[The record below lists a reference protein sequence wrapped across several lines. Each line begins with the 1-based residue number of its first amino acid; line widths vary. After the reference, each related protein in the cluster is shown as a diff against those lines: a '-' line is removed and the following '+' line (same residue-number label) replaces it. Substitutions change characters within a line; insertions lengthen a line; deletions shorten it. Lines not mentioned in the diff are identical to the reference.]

1 MDAVLVVTGDKDC
14 LVPVWNSKRISEA
27 IPGSS
32 FEVMK
37 ECGHIPHEEK
47 PDEFLP
53 IVARFLKTQVLTS
66 SKCTQAES

>member
-1 MDAVLVVTGDKDC
+1 MDAVLVVTGDKDR

-32 FEVMK
+32 FEVVK

-47 PDEFLP
+47 PDEFLT

-66 SKCTQAES
+66 SKCIQSES

>member
-1 MDAVLVVTGDKDC
+1 MDAVLVVTGDKDR

-47 PDEFLP
+47 PDEFLT
-53 IVARFLKTQVLTS
+53 IVARFLKTQVLNS
-66 SKCTQAES
+66 CKCTQAES